1 MAQKDIAQKLLED
14 YEDVFADIVN
24 VLVFDGEEVV
34 RPDALEV
41 SNLRSQ
47 YKAASDGKLHEQ
59 ERDVVKYWKD
69 GDVRIGLIGLE
80 NQTKIEREMVLRVLG
95 YDGAAYRDQ
104 LRKSNK
110 KEKDTENATENE
122 EENEKRKQLYPVLT
136 LILYFGEEHWN
147 KPKTLKELLDIPEK
161 LDDYISDYQI
171 NVVEVA
177 WLDDETINKFTS
189 DFRIV
194 ADFFVQKRKN
204 KSHRP
209 SAEKIRHV
217 DEFLKLLT
225 AFTGDSAYENMDPST
240 LKGEFTMCSVVEQ
253 FRNEGLEQGRRQ
265 GRKQGRTD
273 EQKRIAENMVIQ
285 GFEDA
290 LIISV
295 TGIAREC
302 LDTIKSNVQKSE

>member
-34 RPDALEV
+34 RPNALEA

-47 YKAASDGKLHEQ
+47 YKAASDGLLHEQ

-80 NQTKIEREMVLRVLG
+80 NQIKVEREMVLRVLG

-104 LRKSNK
+104 LRKTSK
-110 KEKDTENATENE
+110 KENDTENEAES
-122 EENEKRKQLYPVLT
+122 EKRKQLYPVLT

-147 KPKTLKELLDIPEK
+147 KPKTLKELLDIPEI
-161 LDDYISDYQI
+161 LDDYISDYRI

-194 ADFFVQKRKN
+194 ADFFVQRRKN
-204 KSHRP
+204 KDYQP
-209 SAEKIRHV
+209 SADKIQHV
-217 DEFLKLLT
+217 DEFLKLLV
-225 AFTGDSAYENMDPST
+225 AFTGDPTYGEAITPIS
-240 LKGEFTMCSVVEQ
+240 KGEVTMCRVVEQ
-253 FRNEGLEQGRRQ
+253 FMNEGRM
-265 GRKQGRTD
+265 D
-273 EQKRIAENMVIQ
+273 EQKRIAENMVTQ
-285 GFEDA
+285 GLEDA
-290 LIISV
+290 LIITV
-295 TGIAREC
+295 TGITKEC
-302 LDTIKSNVQKSE
+302 LDAIKSGTQKSE

>member
-34 RPDALEV
+34 HPDALEP
-41 SNLRSQ
+41 SNLLSQ

-80 NQTKIEREMVLRVLG
+80 NQTKAEREMVLRVLG

-104 LRKSNK
+104 LRKSTDGE
-110 KEKDTENATENE
+110 EKT
-122 EENEKRKQLYPVLT
+122 LFPVLT
-136 LILYFGEEHWN
+136 LVLYFGEDHWN
-147 KPKTLKELLDIPEK
+147 KPKTLKELLDISED
-161 LDDYISDYQI
+161 LDDYVSDYRI
-171 NVVEVA
+171 NVVEIA
-177 WLDDETINKFTS
+177 WLDDDTIRKFTS

-204 KSHRP
+204 KHYRP
-209 SAEKIRHV
+209 SAEKIQHV
-217 DEFLKLLT
+217 DELLKLLA
-225 AFTGDSAYENMDPST
+225 AFTGDPAYGELIPAN
-240 LKGEFTMCSVVEQ
+240 LKGDATMCRFVDQ
-253 FRNEGLEQGRRQ
+253 FRNEGMERGLEQGLER
-265 GRKQGRTD
+265 GLVQGRTD
-273 EQKRIAENMVIQ
+273 EQKRIAENMLTQ
-285 GFEDA
+285 GLKDA

-295 TGIAREC
+295 TGITQEC
-302 LDTIKSNVQKSE
+302 LNTIKDTLQPCK